1 MSRKIWWHEFSA
13 PEFQSIDPMK
23 TIALMP
29 IAAVEQHGPH
39 LPVGTDAI
47 LNLGCIE
54 EMIPRVPAAMDL
66 RILPVQT
73 AGKSNEHLWQK
84 GTVTHTAAT
93 LIEAWTEIGLSVA
106 RAGIKKLAMVNSHGG
121 NEEVMGIVARELRV
135 RAGML
140 VVKTGWT
147 RFQPPAGLITD
158 DERRLGIH
166 GGDLETSLMLHFRP
180 ELADMSKAEN
190 FRSSAAGRRGELQVP
205 AADRDARLCVDRE
218 GPEPAWRR
226 RRCLDRDGREGRE
239 DRGGR
244 SQRDAGA
251 AGRARA
257 ASVAERLVGGSLTS
271 PRLATASRM
280 NPMLSRRAP
289 AGSLRARNSSAN
301 GSKLNGP
308 S

>member
-13 PEFQSIDPMK
+13 PQFQSIDPMK
-23 TIALMP
+23 TIVLMP
-29 IAAVEQHGPH
+29 VAAVEQHGPH

-54 EMIPRVPAAMDL
+54 QMIPRVPASMDL

-93 LIEAWTEIGLSVA
+93 LIEAWTEVGLSVA
-106 RAGIKKLAMVNSHGG
+106 RAGVKKLAMVNSHGG

-140 VVKTGWT
+140 VVKTSWT
-147 RFQPPAGLITD
+147 RFPPPAGLITD

-190 FRSSAAGRRGELQVP
+190 FRSSASDDEAGYKHLRPTGTHAYAWIAKDLNPNGVVG
-205 AADRDARLCVDRE
+205 DASIASAE
-218 GPEPAWRR
+218 K
-226 RRCLDRDGREGRE
+226 
-239 DRGGR
+239 
-244 SQRDAGA
+244 
-251 AGRARA
+251 GRAIA
-257 ASVAERLVGGSLTS
+257 EAEVAG
-271 PRLATASRM
+271 
-280 NPMLSRRAP
+280 MLELLSELEHHDLP
-289 AGSLRARNSSAN
+289 
-301 GSKLNGP
+301 KD
-308 S
+308 